1 MIPNFAV
8 NLPQSTTAAT
18 APKISADNMMI
29 VSLDPISKNSK
40 DINQKIQQRK
50 VESARRPADAQPQAA
65 ISTKPSNNL
74 QVVVTHEINPVV
86 NLANTTG
93 FKQAQTT
100 TNANLGKNA
109 VVPSL
114 NFTAPQQP
122 PQQAPK

>member
-1 MIPNFAV
+1 M
-8 NLPQSTTAAT
+8 
-18 APKISADNMMI
+18 
-29 VSLDPISKNSK
+29 DP
-40 DINQKIQQRK
+40 
-50 VESARRPADAQPQAA
+50 QPQAV

-100 TNANLGKNA
+100 TNANLSKNT

-122 PQQAPK
+122 PQQASKLNQKRQNTDQSDVSSHRPSQR